1 MLQEPIAQAF
11 VGSNPTLCTMQD
23 QGEAIGRCDMLRN
36 ETILLPIPLSRVEW
50 QTVYLGRN
58 LSQFFPIGCA

>member
-1 MLQEPIAQAF
+1 
-11 VGSNPTLCTMQD
+11 MQD

-36 ETILLPIPLSRVEW
+36 EIILLPIPLSRVEW